1 MYGKRNPQAMNL
13 SDKLFTLI
21 RLGIGLQKTAD
32 HSFVINAE
40 EWPSLFDMAS
50 EQTVLGLVLDGAQ
63 KLPKES
69 WPPKMLLLQM
79 VSLAEQIKQR
89 NELLNKKCQ
98 WLTRTLEGIGL
109 DSCILKGQGVA
120 ALYPN
125 PLARQSGD
133 IDVWTKTRVVNYAGD
148 INRGAKEI
156 IKRLSAVSEGSIG
169 KATYYHVEWNFNDM
183 EVEVHYR
190 PLAFNNPFVNKR
202 FQAWC
207 ETEWSNRQQ
216 SDGYYVPSAN
226 FNAVYLLTHLYHH
239 LLFEGVGLRQICDYA
254 MFLQH
259 CDYDHKTAQQHVSDF
274 NMQRFA
280 RGIMWLMSEV
290 LNVPKEKI
298 FVEPDEQEGRFILSE
313 IMQAG
318 NFGKYDKRIAQSQH
332 SSTAGTFYLRT
343 KHRTRFLTRYPSEIL
358 WDIPFRLYHWWWR
371 KRF

>member
-1 MYGKRNPQAMNL
+1 MNL

-63 KLPKES
+63 KLPKEC

-79 VSLAEQIKQR
+79 VSLAEHIKQR

-133 IDVWTKTRVVNYAGD
+133 IDVWAKTRVVNFAGD

-169 KATYYHVEWNFNDM
+169 KATYYHVEWNFNDI

-190 PLAFNNPFVNKR
+190 PLAFNNPFINRR

-216 SDGYYVPSAN
+216 CDGYYVPSAN
-226 FNAVYLLTHLYHH
+226 FNAVYLLAHLYHH
-239 LLFEGVGLRQICDYA
+239 LLFEGVGLRQMCDYA

-259 CDYDHKTAQQHVSDF
+259 CGYDHKTAQQHISDF
-274 NMQRFA
+274 KMQRFA
-280 RGIMWLMSEV
+280 RGIMWV
-290 LNVPKEKI
+290 VQHIYNIGIEKMFI
-298 FVEPDEQEGRFILSE
+298 EPNEQEGRFILSE

-318 NFGKYDKRIAQSQH
+318 NFGKYDKRIAHTQH

-343 KHRTRFLTRYPSEIL
+343 KHRARFLTRYPSEIL

-371 KRF
+371 ERLSTTLPR